1 MVGGPAGPRP
11 PPLSEAGPPAR
22 RAVQAARA
30 REEAASLLELAQ
42 TVLGGADS
50 PAAVLEHLTRTHGG
64 QAELQERV
72 AGRWIRAASS
82 GVEGSLAAASRI
94 DIRADLI
101 LLVTGQTDSATPARC
116 PPRCCATPRPAI

>member
-1 MVGGPAGPRP
+1 M
-11 PPLSEAGPPAR
+11 
-22 RAVQAARA
+22 QAARA

-72 AGRWIRAASS
+72 GGRWVRAALERRRR
-82 GVEGSLAAASRI
+82 GAGARPAAS
-94 DIRADLI
+94 
-101 LLVTGQTDSATPARC
+101 TSGPT
-116 PPRCCATPRPAI
+116 